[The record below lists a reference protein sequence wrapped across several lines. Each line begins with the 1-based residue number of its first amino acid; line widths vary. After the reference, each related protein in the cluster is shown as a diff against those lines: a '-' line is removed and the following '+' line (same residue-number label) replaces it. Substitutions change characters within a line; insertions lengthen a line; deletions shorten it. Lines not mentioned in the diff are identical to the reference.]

1 MDYDLFSVFIFTGD
15 ILLQID
21 KREFLTSGDVNY
33 YMKWLPT
40 GEIYNIYVSNKFYIS
55 VWKQLTLFC
64 LGRTK
69 IKMTMKS

>member
-1 MDYDLFSVFIFTGD
+1 MDYDLFSVFVFTGD

-33 YMKWLPT
+33 YMKWQPT

-55 VWKQLTLFC
+55 IY
-64 LGRTK
+64 G
-69 IKMTMKS
+69 SS